1 MIIVIVGISYVVI
14 VNEVLI
20 VFCYFSV
27 FYNKKI
33 EKEEKER
40 KSEKLVTQSEF
51 CTGRLKRSTRE
62 LFLMTMQQIKVS
74 LYLVVVTLL

>member
-1 MIIVIVGISYVVI
+1 MVI

-20 VFCYFSV
+20 VFCHFSV

>member
-1 MIIVIVGISYVVI
+1 M
-14 VNEVLI
+14 
-20 VFCYFSV
+20 
-27 FYNKKI
+27 
-33 EKEEKER
+33 EEKER

-74 LYLVVVTLL
+74 LYLVIVISNPYTKDWGISGGCPA

>member
-14 VNEVLI
+14 INEVLI
-20 VFCYFSV
+20 GFCHFSV
-27 FYNKKI
+27 FLQQKNQNG
-33 EKEEKER
+33 R
-40 KSEKLVTQSEF
+40 KSEKLITQSEF

-62 LFLMTMQQIKVS
+62 LFLMTMQQIKVI